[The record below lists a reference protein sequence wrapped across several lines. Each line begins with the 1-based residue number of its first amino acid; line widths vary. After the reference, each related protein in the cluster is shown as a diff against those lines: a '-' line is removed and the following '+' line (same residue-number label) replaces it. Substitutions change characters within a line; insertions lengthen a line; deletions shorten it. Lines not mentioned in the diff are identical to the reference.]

1 MTFTVLMA
9 IVIVLYALASM
20 LAIRSLVEPAAT
32 LASPQHRKLLLALVS
47 SLVFH
52 GILLKLQVFTDEGMN
67 LSFGYAMSL
76 VMWVITLLYLLTSLF
91 RRATN
96 IGAVILPL
104 DIITL
109 IIVIFLPSN
118 TLIANGSPLLH
129 LHIAIAVLAYSLL
142 ALAGVQALF
151 VNSQEKALHRHQTR
165 QINIQLPPLEAME
178 SLLFHLL
185 WGGFILLSLTLI
197 SGVFFSEQIFGRA
210 FVINHHIV
218 LSAGAWLVFA
228 IFLFGHWRW
237 GWRGRNAVHWTIG
250 GLSLLILGYFG
261 TKFVLEFMLVR

>member
-9 IVIVLYALASM
+9 IVVVLYALASL
-20 LAIRSLVEPAAT
+20 LAIRSLVKPAAT
-32 LASPQHRKLLLALVS
+32 LVNQQHRMLLLALVS

-52 GILLKLQVFTDEGMN
+52 GILLKLQIFTDEGLN

-76 VMWVITLLYLLTSLF
+76 VMWVITLLYLVTSLF

-118 TLIANGSPLLH
+118 TLITSGSALLH

-151 VNSQEKALHRHQTR
+151 VNSQEKALHKHQAR
-165 QINIQLPPLEAME
+165 QINLQLPPLEAME
-178 SLLFHLL
+178 SLLFQLL
-185 WGGFILLSLTLI
+185 WGGFILLTLTLI
-197 SGVFFSEQIFGRA
+197 SGIFFSEQIFGRA

-218 LSAGAWLVFA
+218 LSAGAWLVFG

-261 TKFVLEFMLVR
+261 TKFVLEFLLGR

>member
-9 IVIVLYALASM
+9 VIVMLYALASV
-20 LAIRSLVEPAAT
+20 LAIRSLVKPAAT
-32 LASPQHRKLLLALVS
+32 LLSRQNRMLLLALIS

-52 GILLKLQVFTDEGMN
+52 GILLKLQIFTGEGLN

-76 VMWVITLLYLLTSLF
+76 VMWVITLLYLVTGLF
-91 RRATN
+91 RCATN

-109 IIVIFLPSN
+109 IIVMFLPSN
-118 TLIANGSPLLH
+118 TLIASGSPLLH

-142 ALAGVQALF
+142 ALAGIQALF
-151 VNSQEKALHRHQTR
+151 VNSQEKALRKNQAK
-165 QINIQLPPLEAME
+165 QINLKLPPQEAKE
-178 SLLFHLL
+178 ALLFHLL
-185 WGGFILLSLTLI
+185 WGGFILLSLTLV
-197 SGVFFSEQIFGRA
+197 SGIFFSEQIFGKA

-218 LSAGAWLVFA
+218 LSASAWLVFG

-237 GWRGRNAVHWTIG
+237 GWRGRNAMHWTIG

-261 TKFVLEFMLVR
+261 TKFVLEFMLGR

>member
-1 MTFTVLMA
+1 MTLNVLMA
-9 IVIVLYALASM
+9 IIVMLYALASV
-20 LAIRSLVEPAAT
+20 LAIRSLAQPSTT
-32 LASPQHRKLLLALVS
+32 LVSRQNRMLLLALVS

-52 GILLKLQVFTDEGMN
+52 GILLKLQIFTAEGLN

-91 RRATN
+91 RCATN

-109 IIVIFLPSN
+109 IIVMFLPSN
-118 TLIANGSPLLH
+118 TLITSGSPLLH

-142 ALAGVQALF
+142 ALAGIQALF
-151 VNSQEKALHRHQTR
+151 VNSQEKALRKHQAR
-165 QINIQLPPLEAME
+165 QINLQLPPLESME
-178 SLLFHLL
+178 ALLFNLL
-185 WGGFILLSLTLI
+185 WGGFILLSLTLV
-197 SGVFFSEQIFGRA
+197 SGVFFSEQIFGKA

-218 LSAGAWLVFA
+218 LSASAWLVFG

-237 GWRGRNAVHWTIG
+237 GWRGKNALHWTIG

-261 TKFVLEFMLVR
+261 TKFVLEFMLGR

>member
-1 MTFTVLMA
+1 MTFTVLMF
-9 IVIVLYALASM
+9 IVVALYALASL
-20 LAIRSLVEPAAT
+20 LAVRSLVKPAAT
-32 LASPQHRKLLLALVS
+32 LTSPQHRMLLLALVS
-47 SLVFH
+47 SLFFH
-52 GILLKLQVFTDEGMN
+52 GILLKLQVFTDQGMN

-76 VMWVITLLYLLTSLF
+76 VMWVITLLYMITSLF

-104 DIITL
+104 DIVTL
-109 IIVIFLPSN
+109 ILVMLLPSN
-118 TLIANGSPLLH
+118 TLIASSSPLLH

-151 VNSQEKALHRHQTR
+151 VNSQEKALHRHQGR
-165 QINIQLPPLEAME
+165 QINLQLPPLEAME

-185 WGGFILLSLTLI
+185 WAGFILLTLTLI
-197 SGVFFSEQIFGRA
+197 SGIFFSEEIFGKA
-210 FVINHHIV
+210 LVVNHHIV
-218 LSAGAWLVFA
+218 LSAGAWLVFG

-250 GLSLLILGYFG
+250 GLSLLVLGYFG
-261 TKFVLEFMLVR
+261 TKFVLEIMLGR

>member
-1 MTFTVLMA
+1 MTFTTLMF
-9 IVIVLYALASM
+9 IVVILYALASL
-20 LAIRSLVEPAAT
+20 LAVRSLAKPAAT
-32 LASPQHRKLLLALVS
+32 LVSPQHRMLLLALVS
-47 SLVFH
+47 SLLFH
-52 GILLKLQVFTDEGMN
+52 GILLKLQVFTDQGMN

-76 VMWVITLLYLLTSLF
+76 VMWVITLLYMITSLF

-104 DIITL
+104 DIVTL
-109 IIVIFLPSN
+109 ILVMLLPSN
-118 TLIANGSPLLH
+118 TLITSGSPLLH

-151 VNSQEKALHRHQTR
+151 VNSQEKALHRHQAK
-165 QINIQLPPLEAME
+165 QINLQLPPLEAME

-185 WGGFILLSLTLI
+185 WGGFILLTLTLI
-197 SGVFFSEQIFGRA
+197 SGIFFSEEIFGKA
-210 FVINHHIV
+210 LFINHHIV
-218 LSAGAWLVFA
+218 LSAGAWLVFG

-261 TKFVLEFMLVR
+261 TKFVLEIMLGR

>member
-1 MTFTVLMA
+1 MTLNVLMA
-9 IVIVLYALASM
+9 IIVILYALASV
-20 LAIRSLVEPAAT
+20 LAIRSLAQPSTT
-32 LASPQHRKLLLALVS
+32 LVSRQNRMLLLALVS

-52 GILLKLQVFTDEGMN
+52 GILLKLQIFTAAGLN

-76 VMWVITLLYLLTSLF
+76 VMWVITLLYLLTGLF

-109 IIVIFLPSN
+109 IIVMFLPSN
-118 TLIANGSPLLH
+118 TLIASGSPLLH

-142 ALAGVQALF
+142 ALAGIQALF
-151 VNSQEKALHRHQTR
+151 VNSQEKALRRHQAR
-165 QINIQLPPLEAME
+165 QINLQLPPLEAME
-178 SLLFHLL
+178 ALLFNLL
-185 WGGFILLSLTLI
+185 WGGFILLTLTLV
-197 SGVFFSEQIFGRA
+197 SGVFFSEQIFGKA
-210 FVINHHIV
+210 FIINHHIV
-218 LSAGAWLVFA
+218 LSASAWLVFG

-237 GWRGRNAVHWTIG
+237 GWRGKNALHWTIG

-261 TKFVLEFMLVR
+261 TKFVLEFMLGK

>member
-1 MTFTVLMA
+1 MLMA
-9 IVIVLYALASM
+9 IVIVLYALAS
-20 LAIRSLVEPAAT
+20 LLVLRSLVKPSAT
-32 LASPQHRKLLLALVS
+32 LASPQNRMLLLALVS

-52 GILLKLQVFTDEGMN
+52 GISLKLQIFTDAGLN

-76 VMWVITLLYLLTSLF
+76 VMWAITLLYLLTSLF

-109 IIVIFLPSN
+109 IIVVFLPSN
-118 TLIANGSPLLH
+118 TLIASGSPLLH

-151 VNSQEKALHRHQTR
+151 VNSQEKALHKHQAK
-165 QINIQLPPLEAME
+165 QINLQLPPLEAME

-185 WGGFILLSLTLI
+185 WAGFILLSLTLV
-197 SGVFFSEQIFGRA
+197 SGIFFSEQIFGKA
-210 FVINHHIV
+210 FVLNHHIV
-218 LSAGAWLVFA
+218 LSASSWLVFG

-250 GLSLLILGYFG
+250 GLSLLVLGYFG
-261 TKFVLEFMLVR
+261 TKFVLEFLLGR